1 MESSKREGS
10 AESVDTTSDR
20 LLTSFCQR
28 GVGGDNIVTIVIIEL
43 LVTTARKLLK
53 VSSQFQWSS
62 LSAQNFGEGQLT
74 SRITGTGTSLA
85 LMMGF
90 EGGT

>member
-10 AESVDTTSDR
+10 AESVDATSDR

-28 GVGGDNIVTIVIIEL
+28 GVGGDNIVTIVIIKL

-53 VSSQFQWSS
+53 DSS
-62 LSAQNFGEGQLT
+62 
-74 SRITGTGTSLA
+74 
-85 LMMGF
+85 
-90 EGGT
+90 